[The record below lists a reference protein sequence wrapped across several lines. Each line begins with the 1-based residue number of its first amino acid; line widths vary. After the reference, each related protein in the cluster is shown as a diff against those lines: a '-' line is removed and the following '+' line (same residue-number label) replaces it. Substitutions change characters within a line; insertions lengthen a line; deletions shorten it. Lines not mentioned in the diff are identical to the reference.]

1 MPQEGSMQITSW
13 IRWSAI
19 IAVLLVVQTTAGSAS
34 ARPTLVE
41 VWSGG
46 DDSLTTGLR
55 NVLENAFKSSS
66 NFVLSSGKKPGTL
79 IATIPTHVEWKRA
92 GKRTKVFYTVEFTS
106 VDGQPLGVTKGSCW
120 DDVMTECADRIVKD
134 ATTAAHKIHAD

>member
-1 MPQEGSMQITSW
+1 MQMSSLW
-13 IRWSAI
+13 IRWSVI
-19 IAVLLVVQTTAGSAS
+19 IAVALLVQSATEAAS
-34 ARPTLVE
+34 TRPTLVE

-55 NVLENAFKSSS
+55 NVLENAFKLSS

-92 GKRTKVFYTVEFTS
+92 GKRTKVFYAVEFTS
-106 VDGQPLGVTKGSCW
+106 VDNQPLGISKGSCW
-120 DDVMTECADRIVKD
+120 DDVMTRCANKIVRD
-134 ATTAAHKIHAD
+134 ATAVSRKVHHE